1 MYGKCYILIK
11 FIILSKSGTV
21 AIHAMKGGCLLVLV
35 GIGLSYRLVQYYSD
49 NSKPTF
55 VVNKT
60 VFINLFC
67 NANVIPCR

>member
-1 MYGKCYILIK
+1 MLHFNQVY
-11 FIILSKSGTV
+11 LSKSGTV
-21 AIHAMKGGCLLVLV
+21 AIHALKGGCRLVLV
-35 GIGLSYRLVQYYSD
+35 VIGISYRLVQYYSD